1 MNPVKIEFLGTGTS
15 QGIPIIGCDCD
26 VCRSSEK
33 KDNRLRS
40 SVLVKSLSQSVVI
53 DCGPDFRQQMLR
65 SNCNSLDAV
74 VITHEH
80 MDHISGLDDVR
91 PFNFKSRS
99 NMNIF
104 CTERVEKR
112 LHEQFSYA
120 FSEVKYPGSP
130 GFIIN
135 IINSNDPFLIGDQ
148 YWTPILASH
157 GTMPVMGY
165 RIDNFTYLTDVSSIT
180 NEEVEKI
187 IGSSILV
194 INALRTTKH
203 FSHFSLDEA
212 IAFGLRTKAKKVL
225 ITHASHE
232 LGLHSEVNKNLPEG
246 FSLAYDGLEIT
257 IE

>member
-135 IINSNDPFLIGDQ
+135 KINVSMEWEQDNFYDSLEKYYKAYKPKELLDQEKFKRRKQYIIIGVVVFLI
-148 YWTPILASH
+148 
-157 GTMPVMGY
+157 
-165 RIDNFTYLTDVSSIT
+165 LT
-180 NEEVEKI
+180 
-187 IGSSILV
+187 
-194 INALRTTKH
+194 
-203 FSHFSLDEA
+203 
-212 IAFGLRTKAKKVL
+212 VL
-225 ITHASHE
+225 YMLKS
-232 LGLHSEVNKNLPEG
+232 
-246 FSLAYDGLEIT
+246 
-257 IE
+257 